1 MIIFSKKL
9 NGLKRNIL
17 SKIGLKSA
25 ELYNFALVHQML
37 KTMQSAEHGGA
48 CQ

>member
-1 MIIFSKKL
+1 MIILSNKL

-17 SKIGLKSA
+17 SKIGVKSA

-37 KTMQSAEHGGA
+37 KTAQSAKHGGA